1 MKPGPK
7 PRRYR
12 PVIILYHGNN
22 TLDGTVTFSVD
33 GTRYE
38 YWLAPGEYLGVI
50 EHLAHK
56 ISLGKALAFAKKH
69 AIKTAMVAA

>member
-1 MKPGPK
+1 MK

-22 TLDGTVTFSVD
+22 TLDGTVTVTFSID

-38 YWLAPGEYLGVI
+38 YWLAPGEYLGV
-50 EHLAHK
+50 
-56 ISLGKALAFAKKH
+56 GKALAFAKKH
-69 AIKTAMVAA
+69 AIKTAMVAASVGILR